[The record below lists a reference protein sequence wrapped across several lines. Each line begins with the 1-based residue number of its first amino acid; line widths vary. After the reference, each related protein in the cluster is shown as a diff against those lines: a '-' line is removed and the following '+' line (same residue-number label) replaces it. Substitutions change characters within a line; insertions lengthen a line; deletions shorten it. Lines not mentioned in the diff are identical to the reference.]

1 MSLAVSLERNVSVGA
16 IARAYTK
23 LVIGKDSAYKLHF
36 SFASKIAINSMYV
49 SGNFTG
55 DYPTTPD
62 DCLKLDYASWIS
74 LSKVFHVPDW
84 KMKKSELICTVNDE
98 YLRGLVAHVT
108 NSKIL
113 PPKDQTRILH
123 GIWLHYNRDAT

>member
-1 MSLAVSLERNVSVGA
+1 MYSVGA

-36 SFASKIAINSMYV
+36 CVCSKNRDYLYV
-49 SGNFTG
+49 CKRQFTG
-55 DYPTTPD
+55 DYPITPD